1 MSTQHLLAQN
11 SVNRPGTSCLGCR
24 RRKLK
29 CSRETEGCH
38 NCVKSDLPCVYPAPE
53 LGVKRK
59 RGPYKKD
66 KPPRQRHLEDLV
78 RYLQPGAASS
88 GNGEGN
94 GMTEV
99 NGGEEERRS
108 SEAARGIN
116 ASESS
121 RSASRLSTVRA
132 TAASEG
138 LVQDAL
144 IALTRSSGNNDHEPR
159 VDDRAFNVRAYHATP
174 PTAAHTTSHTKV
186 AMPHPPT
193 RSVFEY
199 WHLFASRVDPMIKL
213 IHRPTFTKKLL
224 GLVDNININNI
235 PTSTNALLFAIYF
248 AAVSSC
254 TAAETRWRFG
264 EAQEVLLRRYGQCVE
279 AAVRETLETPGL
291 ETVQGLVLY
300 MICIRHQSTTT
311 NLPALFT
318 LAVRAAELL
327 GLHEDP
333 TSKFPPYEAE
343 LRRRCWHHL
352 CGLESRTAED
362 SGSRSASL
370 LQNSSIPLPSNLNDN
385 DLHSSIS
392 VVPSPRQ
399 GITDMTFPLLRF
411 EVHRLVFTL
420 FDMKKRHDPSNSQ
433 TSLHE
438 QQSRFFDSTTARLQS
453 TYSAHLDPSTR
464 SYDWLCAT
472 FLHALLLKCRLIID
486 FPKGLIPTPETPPA
500 QRHHLL
506 RTSVEIIQYTHAL
519 ASPSS
524 SPANGS
530 AAGRGCTTDY
540 AWFFRDFVQWHCL
553 AIVIAELGNSRNEE
567 FREAAWQALDP
578 LLRDWDDVFKDK
590 KEDPAWGYV
599 DGLIQRARA
608 GRRDTGGAATNRHE
622 SKKSNKSSK
631 AQDGR
636 RRQSEHATKEAAPKQ
651 QQQQSFSLLMPRA
664 EPIPERHFA
673 RSKERTP
680 NHEHNRPDHHYQPPP
695 THQQSQHHPLYPSM
709 QAHQQQQHPSY
720 TDQHHQQQPVHS
732 TTSHQPYLEPNQPPT
747 PYATAQPPPAVDS
760 NTTHL
765 SLDYS
770 SPTHTTTTPSSSTN
784 LGSENYD
791 FSFADL
797 DFSAFEHVFG
807 HNGDLWTGSTMG
819 GGGVGSD
826 LMAVYHAAVEPA
838 ERVGFGGA
846 EGWSGAK
853 GGLQRLA
860 TAENSVPVIGGSAAE
875 TDRRNDR
882 YRGNKRYL
890 EQENVG

>member
-1 MSTQHLLAQN
+1 
-11 SVNRPGTSCLGCR
+11 
-24 RRKLK
+24 
-29 CSRETEGCH
+29 
-38 NCVKSDLPCVYPAPE
+38 
-53 LGVKRK
+53 
-59 RGPYKKD
+59 
-66 KPPRQRHLEDLV
+66 
-78 RYLQPGAASS
+78 
-88 GNGEGN
+88 
-94 GMTEV
+94 
-99 NGGEEERRS
+99 
-108 SEAARGIN
+108 
-116 ASESS
+116 
-121 RSASRLSTVRA
+121 
-132 TAASEG
+132 
-138 LVQDAL
+138 
-144 IALTRSSGNNDHEPR
+144 
-159 VDDRAFNVRAYHATP
+159 
-174 PTAAHTTSHTKV
+174 
-186 AMPHPPT
+186 MPHPPT

-235 PTSTNALLFAIYF
+235 PTSTNALLFAMYF

-279 AAVRETLETPGL
+279 TAVKETLEAPGL

-300 MICIRHQSTTT
+300 MICIRHQSTPT

-333 TSKFPPYEAE
+333 TTKFPPYEAE

-370 LQNSSIPLPSNLNDN
+370 LQNSSISLPSNLNDN
-385 DLHSSIS
+385 DLHPSIS

-399 GITDMTFPLLRF
+399 GVTDMTFPLLRF

-420 FDMKKRHDPSNSQ
+420 FDMKKRHNPTISQ

-453 TYSAHLDPSTR
+453 TYSAHFDASTR

-506 RTSVEIIQYTHAL
+506 RTSVEIIQYTHVL
-519 ASPSS
+519 ASPPS

-530 AAGRGCTTDY
+530 AAGRGCTADY
-540 AWFFRDFVQWHCL
+540 AWFFRDFVQWHSL

-599 DGLIQRARA
+599 DGLIRKARA
-608 GRRDTGGAATNRHE
+608 GRSQAERAATDGHE
-622 SKKSNKSSK
+622 SRKSKESSK
-631 AQDGR
+631 AQGGR
-636 RRQSEHATKEAAPKQ
+636 QRQNELTTKEAAPK

-664 EPIPERHFA
+664 EPIPERHLA
-673 RSKERTP
+673 TTKEQTR
-680 NHEHNRPDHHYQPPP
+680 NQQHNRSDHHYQPPP
-695 THQQSQHHPLYPSM
+695 KYQQSQHHPPYPSM
-709 QAHQQQQHPSY
+709 QAHQQQQHHPYS
-720 TDQHHQQQPVHS
+720 DHQYNQPQPDHRNS
-732 TTSHQPYLEPNQPPT
+732 SNQPYSQAIPPSASHVTSYPPPT
-747 PYATAQPPPAVDS
+747 FAS
-760 NTTHL
+760 NITQT

-784 LGSENYD
+784 LDSESFD

-807 HNGDLWTGSTMG
+807 NNGDLWMGNTMVTGAGAGAG
-819 GGGVGSD
+819 GGGIDS
-826 LMAVYHAAVEPA
+826 LPFYHAAVEPT
-838 ERVGFGGA
+838 ERAGFGGA
-846 EGWSGAK
+846 EGWNNDA
-853 GGLQRLA
+853 GGGSQRPAVEHAALA
-860 TAENSVPVIGGSAAE
+860 TSESAVETGG
-875 TDRRNDR
+875 RHDR
-882 YRGNKRYL
+882 YGGDDRYI
-890 EQENVG
+890 EQESGGWVRRPGT